1 MSDQQRIQG
10 APQRGLLRKV
20 AYGMARKRLG
30 RVPEPFAVTA
40 HHTKMFGGMSAF
52 EMALERS
59 KRVPE
64 RYKALGEL
72 RAAMVVGCEFCVD
85 IGSMLALRSGLT
97 EDELKDLIR
106 WEESDRFGELRAAM
120 VVGCEFCVDIGSM
133 LALRSGLTEDELK
146 DLIRWEESDRFDE
159 LDRLVLAYADAI
171 SRTPVDVPDELFDG
185 LSAHFDEQQL
195 VELTGAIAWE
205 NWRARF
211 NWAFGLGKEG
221 YSEGAYCVPVVGTPV
236 S

>member
-1 MSDQQRIQG
+1 MTQQRIQG
-10 APQRGLLRKV
+10 APARGPLRKV

-40 HHTKMFGGMSAF
+40 HHTKMFGAMSGF

-59 KRVPE
+59 KKVPV

-85 IGSMLALRSGLT
+85 IGSMIARESGLT
-97 EDELKDLIR
+97 DDELKDLID
-106 WEESDRFGELRAAM
+106 WQSSE
-120 VVGCEFCVDIGSM
+120 
-133 LALRSGLTEDELK
+133 
-146 DLIRWEESDRFDE
+146 RFDE
-159 LDRLVLAYADAI
+159 KDKLVLAYADAI
-171 SRTPVDVPDELFDG
+171 SSTPVEVSDELFAQ
-185 LSAHFDEQQL
+185 LHEHFDEEQL
-195 VELTGAIAWE
+195 VELTAAIAWE

-221 YSEGAYCVPVVGTPV
+221 YSEGAYCVPVINAN
-236 S
+236 

>member
-1 MSDQQRIQG
+1 MSHQQRIQG
-10 APQRGLLRKV
+10 APERGPLRKV

-40 HHTKMFGGMSAF
+40 HHTKMFSAMSGF

-59 KRVPE
+59 KTVPA

-85 IGSMLALRSGLT
+85 IGSMLALKSGLT
-97 EDELKDLIR
+97 EDELKDLVA
-106 WEESDRFGELRAAM
+106 WESSERLD
-120 VVGCEFCVDIGSM
+120 D
-133 LALRSGLTEDELK
+133 K
-146 DLIRWEESDRFDE
+146 DK
-159 LDRLVLAYADAI
+159 LVLAYADAI
-171 SRTPVDVPDELFDG
+171 SGTPVDVPDELFEG
-185 LSAHFDEQQL
+185 LRAHFDEQQL
-195 VELTGAIAWE
+195 VELTAAIAWE

-221 YSEGAYCVPVVGTPV
+221 YSEGAYCVPVV
-236 S
+236 SA